1 METTTG
7 NGKMFHLAQVHIQ
20 QKQVPTFCFCS
31 KNGSIRSELLTKI
44 DRRCIINMSQ
54 LYLHHRIEPKEVQ
67 PWESGLW
74 DIIIIHR
81 ELIRI
86 AELMSC
92 ILNEKSS

>member
-1 METTTG
+1 M
-7 NGKMFHLAQVHIQ
+7 HLKSTLVVLLVTVMLL
-20 QKQVPTFCFCS
+20 K
-31 KNGSIRSELLTKI
+31 GS

-67 PWESGLW
+67 PWESDSW

-81 ELIRI
+81 ELKKI
-86 AELMSC
+86 AGLMLH